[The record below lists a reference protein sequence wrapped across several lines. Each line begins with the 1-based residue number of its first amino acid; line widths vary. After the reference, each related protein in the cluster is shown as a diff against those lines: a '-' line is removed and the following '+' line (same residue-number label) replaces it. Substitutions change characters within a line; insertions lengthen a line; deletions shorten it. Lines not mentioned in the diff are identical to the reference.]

1 VAEAS
6 RYAGASVD
14 GRAREWCGEMQW
26 RPGAVL
32 ASYRGPGGTGE
43 AVSRAVTAD
52 VNGLHH

>member
-26 RPGAVL
+26 RPRAVL